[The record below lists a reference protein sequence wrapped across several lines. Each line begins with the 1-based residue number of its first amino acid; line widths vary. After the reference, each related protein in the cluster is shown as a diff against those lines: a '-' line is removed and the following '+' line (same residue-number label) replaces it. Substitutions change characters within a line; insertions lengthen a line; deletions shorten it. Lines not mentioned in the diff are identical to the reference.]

1 MPVRSVLIVDDNA
14 LIRRALC
21 EFFIREGDFD
31 VCGEAENGKEAIEKA
46 QILRPDLI
54 VTDLSMPLM
63 NGLEETRILKKL
75 MPAVPVIIFT
85 SHSGLLVEKEA
96 AAAGVSAVVSKSQ
109 AVTVLIATARS
120 LLNQIAA

>member
-14 LIRRALC
+14 LIRQALC
-21 EFFIREGDFD
+21 EFLVREGDFD
-31 VCGEAENGKEAIEKA
+31 VCGEAENGREAIEMA
-46 QILRPDLI
+46 QLLHPDLI
-54 VTDLSMPLM
+54 VTDLSMPGM
-63 NGLEETRILKKL
+63 NGLEETRVLKKL

-85 SHSGLLVEKEA
+85 AHSEPEVEREA

-120 LLNQIAA
+120 LLNKLAA